1 MSAKSNQSKNRLA
14 ILFGVL
20 AVAAAVVVIAVLVSS
35 SGDDGSSGET
45 QAAKVSLEGIPQN
58 GHVLGDPDAPVTIVE
73 FADPQCPFCR
83 DWEVNELST
92 VVDDAIRDGRAKL
105 DVRLLTFIGPDSVK
119 AARVMLA
126 AGMQNKMF
134 DVAGRFYANQG
145 RENSGYVTDEWL
157 RDKLGSIPGFDL
169 DKALEEAGSGTV
181 TEQLGEAKSLA
192 NRYGVQATPTILVGK
207 DLNNL
212 KAVEAQPVT
221 AAAVLA
227 EVDKLAPPKK

>member
-134 DVAGRFYANQG
+134 DVTGRFYANQG

>member
-45 QAAKVSLEGIPQN
+45 QAAKVSFEGIPQN

-105 DVRLLTFIGPDSVK
+105 DLRLLTFIGPDSVK

-134 DVAGRFYANQG
+134 DVTGRFYANQG

>member
-105 DVRLLTFIGPDSVK
+105 DLRLLTFIGPDSVK

-134 DVAGRFYANQG
+134 DVTGRFYANQG

>member
-105 DVRLLTFIGPDSVK
+105 DLRLLTFIGPDSVK

-134 DVAGRFYANQG
+134 DVTGRFCANQG